1 MVGILLVPAQVE
13 VEEEIADLA
22 ALEEA
27 VDSIVAPSRQSH
39 LMEVHQRVEA
49 DMSSLAALDEAVDSI
64 VDPSRQSHLM
74 EVRLWGE
81 ADMSSLAEVLE
92 AWLEAHRQMA
102 QMAAVGSIAVVRS
115 WLLIYLDNDLNGFA
129 QERRRA

>member
-1 MVGILLVPAQVE
+1 MVGILLVAAQVE

-39 LMEVHQRVEA
+39 LMEVRLRVEA
-49 DMSSLAALDEAVDSI
+49 DMSSLAALEEAVDSI
-64 VDPSRQSHLM
+64 VAPSRQPHLM
-74 EVRLWGE
+74 EVRLRVA

-92 AWLEAHRQMA
+92 VWLEAHR

-115 WLLIYLDNDLNGFA
+115 WLLIYLDNDLNGFT
-129 QERRRA
+129 